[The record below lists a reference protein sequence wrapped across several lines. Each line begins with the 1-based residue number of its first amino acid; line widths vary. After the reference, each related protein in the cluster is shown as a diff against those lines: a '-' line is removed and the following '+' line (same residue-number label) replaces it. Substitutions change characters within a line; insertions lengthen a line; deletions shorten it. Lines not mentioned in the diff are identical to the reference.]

1 MRRNYLFIPLL
12 LIVAC
17 QTQDVPQ
24 SQTESCGADQYALHP
39 KHQTYLAELTQYRSA
54 TNAPGSLL
62 RIQRPG
68 EAGWQAAVGTSN
80 LEYGTNLRNCDRF
93 RVGSITKMFVA
104 VAVMKLNEQGTLRLD
119 DKLAQ
124 LLPGIAGNIPQADVI
139 TVRQLLSH
147 TSGII
152 DPPNA
157 SMRYQL
163 GIVNDAAAHY
173 NKTIDQLLAGYV
185 YGKPLQ
191 FTPGQGFGYSNAN
204 YWILQQIIEKKTG
217 KSLQTVLSEVIFQP
231 LKLSDTY
238 LERRDDRNVVRGYA
252 DLYGT
257 GRLFDVSAWDRA
269 EDDGKAAGGI
279 ISTAAD
285 LTAFMEGLFGGKLLS
300 AASVNAMIESVK
312 LPACPNGD
320 CEYGLGVEKWITGA
334 GIAYG
339 HNGGSVG
346 FEANLLYF
354 VQNKGIFMLYKNN
367 GNGSDKRLMDRLMK

>member
-1 MRRNYLFIPLL
+1 MKQTYLL
-12 LIVAC
+12 LFCPLVIAC

-24 SQTESCGADQYALHP
+24 QQAGTCAPDAYAQHP
-39 KHQTYLAELTQYRSA
+39 AHQTYQAELVQYRLA
-54 TNAPGSLL
+54 THAPGSVM
-62 RIQRPG
+62 RIVRPG
-68 EAGWQAAVGTSN
+68 EAIWQGVAGQSN
-80 LEYGTNLRNCDRF
+80 LEHQTAMRNCDQF

-104 VAVMKLNEQGTLRLD
+104 VAVMKLREQGKLSLD
-119 DKLAQ
+119 EKLAQ
-124 LLPGIAGNIPQADVI
+124 ALPGMAGKIPQATQI
-139 TVRQLLSH
+139 TIRQLLSH

-157 SMRYQL
+157 GMTYQL
-163 GIVNDAAAHY
+163 NIVSQAAAHY
-173 NKTIDQLLAGYV
+173 NKTIDQLLTEYV

-191 FTPGQGFGYSNAN
+191 FAPGTGFSYSNAN
-204 YWILQQIIEKKTG
+204 YWILQQIIESKTG
-217 KSLQTVLSEVIFQP
+217 KPLQSVLSEVIFGP
-231 LKLSDTY
+231 LQLNNTY

-252 DLYGT
+252 DLYGNGT
-257 GRLFDVSAWDRA
+257 LFDVSSWDRA

-285 LTAFMEGLFGGKLLS
+285 LTTFLSGLFGGKLLS
-300 AASVNAMIESVK
+300 AASVSEMIDSVK

-320 CEYGLGVEKWITGA
+320 CEYGLGMEKWFTGA

-354 VQNKGIFMLYKNN
+354 VENKGIFMLYKNN

>member
-1 MRRNYLFIPLL
+1 MKRRYLL
-12 LIVAC
+12 LLYPLVIAC
-17 QTQDVPQ
+17 QTEEVPQ
-24 SQTESCGADQYALHP
+24 QQAGTCAPDAYAQHA
-39 KHQTYLAELTQYRSA
+39 KHQTYQAELAQYRSA
-54 TNAPGSLL
+54 TNAPGSLM
-62 RIQRPG
+62 RIVRQG
-68 EAGWQAAVGTSN
+68 EAIWQGAAGQSN
-80 LEYGTNLRNCDRF
+80 LEHQTNLRNCDQF

-104 VAVMKLNEQGTLRLD
+104 VAVMKLKEQGKLGLD
-119 DKLAQ
+119 DNLVQ
-124 LLPGIAGNIPQADVI
+124 VLPDKAGNIPQADHI

-147 TSGII
+147 TSGIV

-157 SMRYQL
+157 SMTYQL
-163 GIVNDAAAHY
+163 NIVSQAAAHY
-173 NKTIDQLLAGYV
+173 NKSIDQLLTEYV

-191 FTPGQGFGYSNAN
+191 FTPGTGFSYSNAN
-204 YWILQQIIEKKTG
+204 YWILQQIIEKKTS
-217 KSLQTVLSEVIFQP
+217 KPLQVVLNEVIFAP
-231 LKLSDTY
+231 LNLADTY

-252 DLYGT
+252 DLYGN
-257 GRLFDVSAWDRA
+257 GKLFDVSSWDRA

-285 LTAFMEGLFGGKLLS
+285 LTAFMNGLFGGKLLS
-300 AASVNAMIESVK
+300 AASVSEMIDSVK

-320 CEYGLGVEKWITGA
+320 CEYGLGIEKWFTGA

-354 VQNKGIFMLYKNN
+354 VHNKGIFMLYKNN